1 MTRRIIFLAILVLS
15 CSGCPPI
22 VKTEGMTAKVTGS
35 HGQGTADVLV
45 TVFGAAEHSDRKAV
59 QFTNERF
66 AQALATSLE
75 RSGLF
80 RKAFLD
86 TPGQYQ
92 LQANVTDVQEEVL
105 GINLTAS
112 MTVSYVLAS
121 MSPKALVWEKTIT
134 SSHTA
139 GIGDSV
145 ISITRLQMA
154 TEGAARKNIEEVIH
168 DLTLVKLE

>member
-1 MTRRIIFLAILVLS
+1 MTRRLVLLAILALS
-15 CSGCPPI
+15 CSGCPSI
-22 VKTEGMTAKVTGS
+22 VKTEGMTAQVTGV
-35 HGQGTADVLV
+35 HHQGTADVLV

-92 LQANVTDVQEEVL
+92 VQANVTDVQEEVL

-112 MTVSYVLAS
+112 MTVSYVLAR

-139 GIGDSV
+139 GVGDSV

-154 TEGAARKNIEEVIH
+154 TEGAARKNIEEAIH
-168 DLTLVKLE
+168 ELASVKLE

>member
-1 MTRRIIFLAILVLS
+1 MTQRIILLGILALS

-22 VKTEGMTAKVTGS
+22 VKTEGMTAQVAGPYR
-35 HGQGTADVLV
+35 QGTADVLV

-59 QFTNERF
+59 QFTNDRF

-112 MTVSYVLAS
+112 MTISYVLAR
-121 MSPKALVWEKTIT
+121 MSPKALVWEKSIT

-154 TEGAARKNIEEVIH
+154 TEGAARKNIEEVIR
-168 DLTLVKLE
+168 DLSMVKLE